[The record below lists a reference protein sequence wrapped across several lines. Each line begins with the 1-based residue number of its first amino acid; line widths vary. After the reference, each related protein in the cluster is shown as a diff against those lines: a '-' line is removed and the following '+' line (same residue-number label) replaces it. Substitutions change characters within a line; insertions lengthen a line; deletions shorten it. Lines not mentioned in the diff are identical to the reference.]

1 MLRRKRRTG
10 CRRSDTPITL
20 APPAAACNRSRGGRP
35 ASARRS
41 DAFLLLLRRALCRL
55 RSLARACRRGLRL
68 AGASLLRAALARAA
82 RLRGAL
88 AGGLGGA
95 LARALLGA
103 RLLGAALRPL
113 ARFRA
118 RGLGR
123 GGAALGSRLRCGSIR
138 IAHGFTCCFFHPGDG
153 GLSGFRH
160 TLGSARDQVFCHFT
174 LSSMFD
180 AITSRHVGKLADSR
194 FFLSSSFACETW
206 RWPSFPLRMIRAS
219 TCDTVGAH
227 RIRARRGSFANQR

>member
-88 AGGLGGA
+88 AGTLLGAGLLGGG
-95 LARALLGA
+95 LLRALLGA
-103 RLLGAALRPL
+103 FRGRLLGAAALRPL

-206 RWPSFPLRMIRAS
+206 RR
-219 TCDTVGAH
+219 
-227 RIRARRGSFANQR
+227 